1 MIINNVKLVLED
13 EVVQG
18 SLEIEGGTIRA
29 FAESQSQLAQAM
41 DGEGGWLLPGL
52 IELHTDNLDKFFTP
66 RPKVDWP
73 AHSAMSSH
81 DALMVASGITTVLDA
96 VAIGDVRDGGDR
108 LENLEKMINA
118 VEETQKR
125 GLNRAEHRLHLRCE
139 LPHHTTLPL
148 FEKLVGREPV
158 SMVSLMDHSPG
169 QRQYADRSKYRDY
182 YQGKYHL
189 TNEEMDKFEEEQM
202 ALAAAWSQPNRQRIA
217 AICRERNIA
226 LASHDDATC
235 EHVLESRQLGSVIAE
250 FPTTIAA
257 AQASRQHG
265 MNVLMGAPNIVRGGS
280 HSGNVAAHHLA
291 ASGLLDILS
300 SDYYP
305 ASLLDAAFR
314 IADDEGNAFTLA
326 QAIRLVS
333 KNPAQALGLHDRGA
347 IAEGKRAD
355 LVLARRHGEHI
366 HIDHVWR
373 QGKRVF

>member
-1 MIINNVKLVLED
+1 M
-13 EVVQG
+13 
-18 SLEIEGGTIRA
+18 
-29 FAESQSQLAQAM
+29 
-41 DGEGGWLLPGL
+41 
-52 IELHTDNLDKFFTP
+52 
-66 RPKVDWP
+66 
-73 AHSAMSSH
+73 
-81 DALMVASGITTVLDA
+81 
-96 VAIGDVRDGGDR
+96 
-108 LENLEKMINA
+108 
-118 VEETQKR
+118 
-125 GLNRAEHRLHLRCE
+125 
-139 LPHHTTLPL
+139 
-148 FEKLVGREPV
+148 
-158 SMVSLMDHSPG
+158 
-169 QRQYADRSKYRDY
+169 
-182 YQGKYHL
+182 
-189 TNEEMDKFEEEQM
+189 
-202 ALAAAWSQPNRQRIA
+202 
-217 AICRERNIA
+217 
-226 LASHDDATC
+226 
-235 EHVLESRQLGSVIAE
+235 LESRQLGSVIAE

-265 MNVLMGAPNIVRGGS
+265 MNILMGAPNIVRGGS

-333 KNPAQALGLHDRGA
+333 KNPSQALGLHDRGA

>member
-13 EVVQG
+13 EVVNA
-18 SLEIEGGTIRA
+18 SLEVRDGRISA
-29 FAESQSQLAQAM
+29 FAESQSRLAEAI
-41 DGEGGWLLPGL
+41 DGDGGWLLPGL

-189 TNEEMDKFEEEQM
+189 TNEQMDAFEEEQM

-265 MNVLMGAPNIVRGGS
+265 MSVLMGAPNIVRGGS

-333 KNPAQALGLHDRGA
+333 QNPAQALGLHDRGA